1 MCLVT
6 IQRTSARRPG
16 KPAFQSTPYSCA
28 FKFALWTQPVSLTRR
43 PTVRISQGPY
53 HQLAWRRWMEPSG
66 WCSTSKSPSPR
77 PWRLPPVLRVARDV
91 VGEQAELVGESLHA
105 HAEGLFEEARE
116 MSHQA
121 RLALA
126 QSELGEAHQ
135 VEDERRRQDRVAPL
149 PDELCAH
156 LRAEESTEVDEVPRR
171 LPVAEGRDVLD
182 PHPRVGR
189 IAERRGENTRLAPDL
204 RALVAGVC
212 GDPPLPPPPDVLTP
226 PRHGPPGPI
235 WGKPREGRPVPR

>member
-6 IQRTSARRPG
+6 IQLESERQPV

-28 FKFALWTQPVSLTRR
+28 FKFALWTQPVSLTQR

-53 HQLAWRRWMEPSG
+53 HQLAWRRWREPSG

-91 VGEQAELVGESLHA
+91 LSQHPELLRESLHA

-116 MSHQA
+116 LRHRA

-126 QSELGEAHQ
+126 QSEL
-135 VEDERRRQDRVAPL
+135 
-149 PDELCAH
+149 
-156 LRAEESTEVDEVPRR
+156 
-171 LPVAEGRDVLD
+171 
-182 PHPRVGR
+182 
-189 IAERRGENTRLAPDL
+189 
-204 RALVAGVC
+204 
-212 GDPPLPPPPDVLTP
+212 
-226 PRHGPPGPI
+226 
-235 WGKPREGRPVPR
+235 